1 MGEPPPAERRA
12 RTDDSVSRR
21 DVLKTTGV
29 GLTAA
34 AGLAGCLGGDTAT
47 GVRRLGYGGVPM
59 AVQAGLPVGYFG
71 ATSAAVFGTSTGLVG
86 YWPLDGTG
94 SVATD
99 AVGGNDAAIRGTPQ
113 QGVPG
118 VFDSAAYDFAGGDGN
133 YLAVA
138 DAGALRPPR
147 LSVGGWF
154 RTGSAATQQ
163 TLLQKGD
170 ALFGAS
176 GYSLEV
182 QTDRSL
188 RAHVAVDSGVAR
200 VNPWGVPTTAGTW
213 HHILLTWDGSS
224 LVLYLDGTEISR
236 DDSQSGDVVHSDR
249 PLFVGRGDNG
259 YTTYYGMEGRIDD
272 LRLYDRALSPEGVTA
287 VVEGPPE
294 AEEPV
299 STTTTEATPT
309 TTAEPTPTTTEEP
322 TPTTTE
328 EPTPTTTAE
337 PTPTT
342 TEAAT
347 PIPNDEFG
355 EAGYGA
361 YGYGGIVD

>member
-47 GVRRLGYGGVPM
+47 GGMRLGYGGVPM
-59 AVQAGLPVGYFG
+59 EVQTGLPVGYFG
-71 ATSAAVFGTSTGLVG
+71 ATSTATLGTSSGLVG

-118 VFDSAAYDFAGGDGN
+118 VFDSGAYDFAGGDAD

-138 DAGALRPPR
+138 DAGALRPPKI
-147 LSVGGWF
+147 SVGGWF
-154 RTGSAATQQ
+154 RTDSGATQQ
-163 TLLQKGD
+163 TLLQKAD

-224 LVLYLDGTEISR
+224 LALYLDGTEISR
-236 DDSQSGDVVHSDR
+236 DDSQSGDIVHSDR

-259 YTTYYGMEGRIDD
+259 YTTYYGMEGRLDD
-272 LRLYDRALSPEGVTA
+272 LRLYDRALSPEEVAA
-287 VVEGPPE
+287 VAEGPPE
-294 AEEPV
+294 EEEL
-299 STTTTEATPT
+299 TTTEEPTPTT

-328 EPTPTTTAE
+328 
-337 PTPTT
+337 
-342 TEAAT
+342 AAT
-347 PIPNDEFG
+347 PIPNDELG

-361 YGYGGIVD
+361 YGYGGLID